1 MNQGISDM
9 CKKEKSII
17 FQTKKLQSY
26 IKGNDGCL
34 HKTNKIFKCIQE
46 HEDEKGTD
54 FYFIFLREREKNGE
68 FIITFDRIFLLLW
81 RKKRRERVI
90 EESIP
95 TPARAEGYNIIL

>member
-1 MNQGISDM
+1 MNQGMSDM

-17 FQTKKLQSY
+17 FQTKKLQNY

-34 HKTNKIFKCIQE
+34 HRTNKIFKCIQE
-46 HEDEKGTD
+46 HEDEKGAD
-54 FYFIFLREREKNGE
+54 FYFFLREREKNGQ

-81 RKKRRERVI
+81 RKKRRDRVV
-90 EESIP
+90 EESIL